1 MKLNENERLSIYNGL
16 ASTVS
21 TNAVNGYIPLFA
33 LSVLGATNQQ
43 MGLITSLPS
52 IIGMLALI
60 PGTIWLNRAHSK
72 KTFTVMS
79 TFITRLLFM
88 LIMFVPFL
96 SDTYSAWV
104 LVGLIA
110 LLNFPG
116 ALSGLSWQTLIG
128 DLVPENRR
136 GEFFSTR
143 NRLSTFTAMG
153 ITFLTGFFLQQF
165 NKNNPF
171 PYQVLFALGFVFAII
186 EVYYLWKHKEKDAI
200 VLKESFVIK
209 EKKKKLSLE
218 VFKNKSFVSFMIC
231 ALLFNFGA
239 QMGWSIFSIYHIR
252 EAHATALW
260 FSLFSVTNQF
270 AQIISIKWWAKAA
283 DRWGNTI
290 VLFVAACGMATA
302 PALTILSTSL
312 IYITL
317 INLWIGLFVSG
328 TNLLL
333 FNQLLKVSPELNRTT
348 YIANYNFLL
357 SIIGF
362 VAPQFGVYLLNL
374 LGMNSAMV
382 TTSIVRFL
390 VGCSFLIVALKWE
403 RKPKP
408 KPAY

>member
-21 TNAVNGYIPLFA
+21 TNTVNGYIPLFA

-60 PGTIWLNRAHSK
+60 PGTIWLNRVQSK
-72 KTFTVMS
+72 KKFTVVS
-79 TFITRLLFM
+79 TFFTRLIFLF
-88 LIMFVPFL
+88 IMFVPFL
-96 SDTYSAWV
+96 SQSYSAWI

-136 GEFFSTR
+136 GDFFSTR
-143 NRLSTFTAMG
+143 NRLSTIIAMG
-153 ITFLTGFFLQQF
+153 VTFLTGFFLQQF
-165 NKNNPF
+165 HKTNPF
-171 PYQVLFALGFVFAII
+171 PYQVLFVIGFGFAVL
-186 EVYYLWKHKEKDAI
+186 EVYYLTKHKE
-200 VLKESFVIK
+200 VEVFVPK
-209 EKKKKLSLE
+209 EKTVMEENKRRFSFE
-218 VFKNKSFVSFMIC
+218 VFTHKPFVSFVIC

-239 QMGWSIFSIYHIR
+239 QMAWSIFSIYHIR
-252 EAHATALW
+252 EANATAIW
-260 FSLFSVTNQF
+260 FSMFSVTNQL

-283 DRWGNTI
+283 DRWGNTM
-290 VLFVAACGMATA
+290 VLFVAAAGMATA
-302 PALTILSTSL
+302 PVLTILSTSL

-333 FNQLLKVSPELNRTT
+333 FNQLLKVSPEKNRTT

-362 VAPQFGVYLLNL
+362 IAPQFGVYLLNL

-382 TTSIVRFL
+382 TTSIVRL
-390 VGCSFLIVALKWE
+390 VVGCSFLIVAMKFE

-408 KPAY
+408 AY

>member
-1 MKLNENERLSIYNGL
+1 LKLNENERLSIYNGL
-16 ASTVS
+16 ASTIS

-52 IIGMLALI
+52 IIGMLAMI
-60 PGTIWLNRAHSK
+60 PGTIWLNRVQSK
-72 KTFTVMS
+72 KKFTVVS
-79 TFITRLLFM
+79 TFFTRLLFM
-88 LIMFVPFL
+88 FILFVPFL
-96 SDTYSAWV
+96 SHTYSAWI

-136 GEFFSTR
+136 GEVFSTR
-143 NRLSTFTAMG
+143 NRLSTITAMG

-165 NKNNPF
+165 NKTNPF
-171 PYQVLFALGFVFAII
+171 PYQILFVLGFVFALF
-186 EVYYLWKHKEKDAI
+186 EVYYLMKHKEKE
-200 VLKESFVIK
+200 VQVPK
-209 EKKKKLSLE
+209 EKSVVDVKKKSFSFTVFTHKPFLSFI
-218 VFKNKSFVSFMIC
+218 VC

-239 QMGWSIFSIYHIR
+239 QMAWSIFSIYHIR
-252 EAHATALW
+252 EANATALW
-260 FSLFSVTNQF
+260 FSLFSVTNQL
-270 AQIISIKWWAKAA
+270 AQIVSIKWWAKAA
-283 DRWGNTI
+283 DRWGNTM
-290 VLFVAACGMATA
+290 VLFVAATGMATA
-302 PALTILSTSL
+302 PVLTILSTSL

-333 FNQLLKVSPELNRTT
+333 FNQLLKVSPEKNRTT

-362 VAPQFGVYLLNL
+362 IAPQFGVYLLNL
-374 LGMNSAMV
+374 FGMDSAMV
-382 TTSIVRFL
+382 IASVVRFV
-390 VGCSFLIVALKWE
+390 VGCSFLIVALKLE

-408 KPAY
+408 AY